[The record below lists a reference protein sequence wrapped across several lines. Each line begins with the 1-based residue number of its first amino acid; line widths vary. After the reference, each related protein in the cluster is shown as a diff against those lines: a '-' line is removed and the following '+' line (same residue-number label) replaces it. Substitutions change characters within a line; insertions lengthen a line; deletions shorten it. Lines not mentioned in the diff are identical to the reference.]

1 LSYHVLFLQIFIKI
15 EKNQLLKEQLNCAL
29 NRGAFSIPSVSF
41 ISLFFFSNEQKALW
55 FSKINRMSFSK
66 SFVFRMTYHFIFFP
80 LILLKLKEPRF
91 HFFEESEIH
100 EIHI

>member
-1 LSYHVLFLQIFIKI
+1 VRLIAALFLDPLGVFY
-15 EKNQLLKEQLNCAL
+15 
-29 NRGAFSIPSVSF
+29 FT
-41 ISLFFFSNEQKALW
+41 FFLNEQKALW

>member
-1 LSYHVLFLQIFIKI
+1 
-15 EKNQLLKEQLNCAL
+15 
-29 NRGAFSIPSVSF
+29 
-41 ISLFFFSNEQKALW
+41 
-55 FSKINRMSFSK
+55 MSFSK